1 MADEKTLFEDATDNT
16 ADIPENYFDYLFEE
30 EDEFTDERSDGRDNS
45 YAETE
50 GVPKEERIPGNAKE
64 KLEEKISEAP
74 EHTEG
79 RGNLFLRFGRWAQE
93 HIPEW
98 AYRGFWGFV
107 HLVGKT
113 IRTLVL
119 GEEYVTRDAAKS
131 FERTMD
137 AERYKAEK
145 ESGKDK
151 DTREAKEQAKE
162 TSKEAEVAQ
171 KAKENEE
178 KVEST
183 RGLNK
188 KTVDS
193 IQRTGHK
200 IADDQ
205 ALKDTNVIK
214 LSRELPDGR
223 TKDCYIRKSDLEGL
237 NRNEIQK
244 AVQDAARH
252 SAAQRY
258 LDNHNLV
265 LSAVGKDRFIVER
278 PGGAYFSFDNA
289 MMKGKLSDV
298 VKEFKEMEA
307 KEPNHMEPVSEDM
320 RIPVTESTLHSIIL
334 KDVKKEEQVPD
345 QVIVKGETDIP
356 EIKFTTTEELKARP
370 FPELTR
376 AGYLI
381 SEPDKSGI
389 VKVEDPKGT
398 YYSFLGSD
406 YRMQKP
412 EIMQET
418 FVALQRIGAPQGKV
432 CDRVPDDFYQ
442 IINCR
447 MTDLLAEHNLA
458 MVADENGDTVYVF
471 EKNADGSVNMEKSWT
486 LSQSSLVIGDA
497 TDLKKII
504 FEINNKDEIERL
516 HEGKQ
521 DYMITN
527 DVEASAEAVGIV
539 SAMCSEVYQFSDGET
554 LAVAQTEL
562 TKDQSLVTG
571 TNHFDIGNA
580 KSLNSLSVKL
590 DITYESENGPVDVET
605 YTEDMKTDAEN
616 IDFSRSTLYIRSE
629 IDNFLKE
636 PSDEIDHGIGM
647 AMISAEKDAP
657 EMPEF
662 TESQNMEPSLDDLQE
677 IEPYNYDDIE
687 I

>member
-1 MADEKTLFEDATDNT
+1 MADEKILFEDSTDNT
-16 ADIPENYFDYLFEE
+16 ADIPEGYFDDLFEE
-30 EDEFTDERSDGRDNS
+30 EEETIEGRVDDRDSVRAGEEGGQKEEGNPGNVKEKVEEKTVK
-45 YAETE
+45 AQEQTE
-50 GVPKEERIPGNAKE
+50 GKD
-64 KLEEKISEAP
+64 
-74 EHTEG
+74 
-79 RGNLFLRFGRWAQE
+79 NLFTRFGHWAQD

-113 IRTLVL
+113 IRTLVF

-145 ESGKDK
+145 ASGKDK
-151 DTREAKEQAKE
+151 DTREAKEHAKE
-162 TSKEAEVAQ
+162 TSKEAEAAQ
-171 KAKENEE
+171 KVKENEE
-178 KVEST
+178 KIESPQ
-183 RGLNK
+183 GLNK
-188 KTVDS
+188 KTVDA

-200 IADDQ
+200 IADDPE
-205 ALKDTNVIK
+205 LRDTNVIK

-237 NRNEIQK
+237 NRNEIQRS
-244 AVQDAARH
+244 VQDAAKH

-258 LDNHNLV
+258 LDKHNLV
-265 LSAVGKDRFIVER
+265 LAAVGKDRFIVER

-289 MMKGKLSDV
+289 MMKDKLSDV
-298 VKEFKEMEA
+298 VKEFKKKEA
-307 KEPNHMEPVSEDM
+307 KEPNHMEPISEDM
-320 RIPVTESTLHSIIL
+320 RIPVTENTLHSIIL
-334 KDVKKEEQVPD
+334 KDVKEEELIPD
-345 QVIVKGETDIP
+345 QVIVKGETEIP

-370 FPELTR
+370 FSELTR
-376 AGYLI
+376 AGYHV
-381 SEPDKSGI
+381 SEQDKSVI
-389 VKVEDPKGT
+389 VKVEDPKGSV
-398 YYSFLGSD
+398 YSFLKSD
-406 YRMQKP
+406 YRLQKP

-418 FVALQRIGAPQGKV
+418 FVSLQRIGAPQGKV
-432 CDRVPDDFYQ
+432 CDRVPDDFHQ
-442 IINCR
+442 IINSR
-447 MTDLLAEHNLA
+447 MTDLLAEHHLA
-458 MVADENGDTVYVF
+458 MAADENGDAVYVF

-562 TKDQSLVTG
+562 TKDKGLVTG
-571 TNHFDIGNA
+571 ANHFDIGNA

-590 DITYESENGPVDVET
+590 DIAYESENGPVDVET

-616 IDFSRSTLYIRSE
+616 IDFSRNTLYIRSE

-647 AMISAEKDAP
+647 AMIFAGKDAP
-657 EMPEF
+657 EMSEF
-662 TESQNMEPSLDDLQE
+662 TENQNMEPSLDDLQE
-677 IEPYNYDDIE
+677 IEPYNFDDIE

>member
-16 ADIPENYFDYLFEE
+16 ADIPEDYFDDLFVEENETTNERFDDRDNGYTEE
-30 EDEFTDERSDGRDNS
+30 ED
-45 YAETE
+45 
-50 GVPKEERIPGNAKE
+50 VPKEERNPSNAKE

-74 EHTEG
+74 EQPEG

-113 IRTLVL
+113 IRTLVF
-119 GEEYVTRDAAKS
+119 GEENVTRDAAKS

-145 ESGKDK
+145 ASGKDK

-162 TSKEAEVAQ
+162 TSKEAETAQ
-171 KAKENEE
+171 KAKEEE

-188 KTVDS
+188 KTVDA

-200 IADDQ
+200 IADDP
-205 ALKDTNVIK
+205 ALNGTNIIK

-237 NRNEIQK
+237 NWNEIQK
-244 AVQDAARH
+244 AVQNAARH

-265 LSAVGKDRFIVER
+265 LAAVGKDRFIVER
-278 PGGAYFSFDNA
+278 PSGAYFSFDNA
-289 MMKGKLSDV
+289 MMKDKLSDV

-307 KEPNHMEPVSEDM
+307 KEPNHMEPVSKDM
-320 RIPVTESTLHSIIL
+320 RIPVTENTLHSIIL
-334 KDVKKEEQVPD
+334 KDVKEEKQVPD
-345 QVIVKGETDIP
+345 QVIVKGETEIP

-389 VKVEDPKGT
+389 VKVEDPKGSF
-398 YYSFLGSD
+398 YSFLGSD

-412 EIMQET
+412 EIMQAT

-432 CDRVPDDFYQ
+432 CDRVPDDFHH
-442 IINCR
+442 IINSR

-458 MVADENGDTVYVF
+458 MAADENGDAVYVF
-471 EKNADGSVNMEKSWT
+471 EKNSDGSVNMEKSWT

-539 SAMCSEVYQFSDGET
+539 SAMCSEVYQFSVGET

-562 TKDQSLVTG
+562 TKDQGLVTG

-590 DITYESENGPVDVET
+590 DIAYESENDSVDVKT
-605 YTEDMKTDAEN
+605 YTEDMKSDAEN
-616 IDFSRSTLYIRSE
+616 IDFSRRTLYIHSE

-647 AMISAEKDAP
+647 AMISAEKDAL
-657 EMPEF
+657 EMPKF
-662 TESQNMEPSLDDLQE
+662 TENQNMDPSLEDLQE